1 MSDLDN
7 ETGKIIIFAVFGDNK
22 KLAQKIIDKSHGLDT
37 HDFCLGVA
45 NAISQIKCG
54 LDEIDEGVSRELEI
68 LCEGYQRHECDIC
81 RENAK

>member
-45 NAISQIKCG
+45 NAILFIKSG
-54 LDEIDEGVSRELEI
+54 LTEIDESVSLELET
-68 LCEGYQRHECDIC
+68 LCEQHQRHECDIC
-81 RENAK
+81 KAEDK